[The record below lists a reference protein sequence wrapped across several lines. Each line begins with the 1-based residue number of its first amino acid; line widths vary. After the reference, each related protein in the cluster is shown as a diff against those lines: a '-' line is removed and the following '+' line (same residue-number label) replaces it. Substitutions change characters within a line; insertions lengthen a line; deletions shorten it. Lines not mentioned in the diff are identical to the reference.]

1 MVAVV
6 SAAAS
11 LENEYLGNNNN
22 HMKLVKQGQSL
33 FSFKNN
39 LLMAGI
45 LLAMSSQSVS
55 AEERTIDISGNNTSS
70 AYVEYSTPVS
80 IAATDVVNVKMAR
93 YCYFSS
99 TVTGSGVLNLY
110 GGGERCYL
118 GTKSGAKWAEMTN
131 YKGDIH
137 IYPFIENSPN
147 AGFWGVILA
156 HGGKAFS
163 PENIDYSKVNKTM
176 ENNHVTLHAGAT
188 IATEANTSGAG
199 FRIGELQ
206 MEAGSTLHGYMKD
219 KRAVYYLLGCMNTD
233 ATLAGTI
240 IPSKDY
246 ENTPLGII
254 KEGTGTY
261 SITGNNNYLSGA
273 LRILQGRVLVMNDRA
288 EAESQQLRGA
298 LGAKPNATD
307 AIAYVFSNG
316 VLGGTGSIGGMVD
329 NYGTIEPGADGV
341 GVLTLKNFAADL
353 DANLTVRPSSRLRFK
368 VAAADSYD
376 QLLVDG
382 TVSYNNIQEDFS
394 TSDKMPVIEMALEQT
409 ADIAIGTEFRV
420 LTVNSKSA
428 ADWHFDVRA
437 NKYTWVVEERQEN
450 DHVVFVVRLESYAD
464 MEIAEDT
471 DEDEDANDPIYTMG
485 AFYDDGVD
493 DAADKNTLKY
503 YADQTQKSI
512 GVALCTYKGLDS
524 DRSEA
529 GRQFNMMVC
538 ENEMKMDA
546 LQPSKGSFSFGSADN
561 LVSLAQQ
568 NNMAI
573 RGHCLVWHSQV
584 PGWLSAD
591 GKKNDKNWTREEALE
606 IMKNHITKVMTHYKG
621 KVREWDVVNECL
633 DDDQT
638 TVRSNP
644 NSYDLRQQSVWQR
657 AIGDDYIDSAFVY
670 AHRADPDAILYLNDY
685 GVELQGKAKSLAFY
699 NLAVSLKEKGIP
711 IHGVGLQ
718 CHFSVG
724 EVDGVKLN
732 RTIKRFA
739 EAGLLCIITELDMG
753 IPSTTAANKEEQARM
768 YRMLTDIVL
777 KNDNCPSMVIWGI
790 KDNDSWRSGSNPLL
804 YDSGMGKKPAW
815 YGVRSA
821 LRHRMLASSIGA
833 VRCDGIATNSEVYT
847 LDGRRVSAVSLK
859 PGLYIKDGKK
869 FVVK

>member
-1 MVAVV
+1 M
-6 SAAAS
+6 
-11 LENEYLGNNNN
+11 EINNNKMN
-22 HMKLVKQGQSL
+22 LVTRNRSL
-33 FSFKNN
+33 ISFKNTM
-39 LLMAGI
+39 LMAGL

-55 AEERTIDISGNNTSS
+55 AEERTIDISGSNSADSYLVYNSS
-70 AYVEYSTPVS
+70 ISVPADD
-80 IAATDVVNVKMAR
+80 IVNAKINAR

-99 TVTGSGVLNLY
+99 TISGSGVLNIY
-110 GGGERCYL
+110 GGGDRCFL
-118 GTKSGAKWAEMTN
+118 GGEKGKTWPNWTN
-131 YKGDIH
+131 YTGNVH
-137 IYPFIENSPN
+137 IYKLAESSYS
-147 AGFWGVILA
+147 AGFYGVVLA
-156 HGGKAFS
+156 YGGKSSS
-163 PENIDYSKVNKTM
+163 PENALADVKSGKVNPSM
-176 ENNHVTLHAGAT
+176 ANNRVTLHDGAT
-188 IATEANTSGAG
+188 MVCETSTNGAG
-199 FRIGELQ
+199 FRIGELNT
-206 MEAGSTLHGYMKD
+206 EAGSTLQGYYK
-219 KRAVYYLLGCMNTD
+219 KSRSVYYLLGGLNTD

-240 IPSKDY
+240 KPTDY
-246 ENTPLGII
+246 DDATLLSIV

-273 LRILQGRVLVMNDRA
+273 LRILEGRVLVMNDRA

-298 LGAKPNATD
+298 LGAKPNANE
-307 AIAYVFSNG
+307 AIAYVFSKG
-316 VLGGTGSIGGMVD
+316 VLGGIGSIGGMVD
-329 NYGTIEPGADGV
+329 NYGTIEPGADGI
-341 GVLTLKNFAADL
+341 GVLTLKNYAADL

-368 VAAADSYD
+368 VAAANSYD
-376 QLLVDG
+376 QLVVDG
-382 TVSYNNIQEDFS
+382 SVSYNNIMDDFS

-420 LTVNSKSA
+420 LTVNSKVA
-428 ADWHFDVRA
+428 GDWHFDVRA
-437 NKYTWVVEERQEN
+437 NKYTWEVEEREE
-450 DHVVFVVRLESYAD
+450 DGHVVFVVRLVSYAD
-464 MEIAEDT
+464 MEISDDP
-471 DEDEDANDPIYTMG
+471 DEDEEANDPIYTMG
-485 AFYDDGVD
+485 AFYDDGIN
-493 DAADKNTLKY
+493 DATDNNTLRYYADKN
-503 YADQTQKSI
+503 QKSI
-512 GVALCTYKGLDS
+512 GVALCTYKGYDS
-524 DRSEA
+524 ERKEA
-529 GRQFNMMVC
+529 ARQFNMMVC

-546 LQPSKGSFSFGSADN
+546 LQPSRGSFSFGGADN

-568 NNMAI
+568 NDMAI

-584 PGWLSAD
+584 PGWLSSD
-591 GKKNDKNWTREEALE
+591 GKKNDKNWTREQALE
-606 IMKNHITKVMTHYKG
+606 IMKNHITKVMQHYKG

-718 CHFSVG
+718 CHFSIG

-739 EAGLLCIITELDMG
+739 EAGLMCIITELDMG
-753 IPSTTAANKEEQARM
+753 IPSTTAANKEEQARL
-768 YRMLTDIVL
+768 YRMITDIVL
-777 KNDNCPSMVIWGI
+777 KNDNCPSMVIWGV
-790 KDNDSWRSGSNPLL
+790 KDNDSWRSASNPLL

-821 LRHRMLASSIGA
+821 LRHRALSTGVSEKVI
-833 VRCDGIATNSEVYT
+833 VNSDKFATAPIYD
-847 LDGRRVSAVSLK
+847 LQGRKVTSLLK
-859 PGLYIKDGKK
+859 PGLYIKNGKK

>member
-1 MVAVV
+1 
-6 SAAAS
+6 
-11 LENEYLGNNNN
+11 
-22 HMKLVKQGQSL
+22 
-33 FSFKNN
+33 
-39 LLMAGI
+39 MAGL

-55 AEERTIDISGNNTSS
+55 AEERTIDISGSNSADSYLVYNSS
-70 AYVEYSTPVS
+70 ISVPADD
-80 IAATDVVNVKMAR
+80 IVNAKINAR

-99 TVTGSGVLNLY
+99 TISGSGVLNIY
-110 GGGERCYL
+110 GGGDRCFL
-118 GTKSGAKWAEMTN
+118 GGEKGKTWPNWTN
-131 YKGDIH
+131 YTGNVH
-137 IYPFIENSPN
+137 IYKLAESSYS
-147 AGFWGVILA
+147 AGFYGVVLA
-156 HGGKAFS
+156 YGGKSSS
-163 PENIDYSKVNKTM
+163 PENALADVKSGKVNPSM
-176 ENNHVTLHAGAT
+176 ANNRVTIHNGAT
-188 IATEANTSGAG
+188 MVCETSTNGAG
-199 FRIGELQ
+199 FRIGELNT
-206 MEAGSTLHGYMKD
+206 EAGSTLQGYYK
-219 KRAVYYLLGCMNTD
+219 KSRSVYYLLGGLNTD

-240 IPSKDY
+240 KPTDY
-246 ENTPLGII
+246 DDATLLSIV

-273 LRILQGRVLVMNDRA
+273 LRILEGRVLVMNDRA

-298 LGAKPNATD
+298 LGAKPNATE
-307 AIAYVFSNG
+307 AIAYVFSKG

-329 NYGTIEPGADGV
+329 NYGTIEPGADGI
-341 GVLTLKNFAADL
+341 GVLTLKNYAADL
-353 DANLTVRPSSRLRFK
+353 AANLTVRPSSRLRFK

-376 QLLVDG
+376 QLMVDG
-382 TVSYNNIQEDFS
+382 SVSYNNIMDDFS

-420 LTVNSKSA
+420 LTVNSKVA
-428 ADWHFDVRA
+428 GDWHFDVHA

-464 MEIAEDT
+464 MEIADDP
-471 DEDEDANDPIYTMG
+471 DEDDEANDPIYTMG
-485 AFYDDGVD
+485 AFYDDGIN
-493 DAADKNTLKY
+493 DATDNNTLRYYADKN
-503 YADQTQKSI
+503 QKSI
-512 GVALCTYKGLDS
+512 GVALCTYKGYDS
-524 DRSEA
+524 ERKEA
-529 GRQFNMMVC
+529 ARQFNMMVC

-546 LQPSKGSFSFGSADN
+546 LQPSKGSFSFGGADN

-568 NNMAI
+568 NDMAI

-584 PGWLSAD
+584 PGWLSSD
-591 GKKNDKNWTREEALE
+591 GKKNDKNWTREQALE
-606 IMKNHITKVMTHYKG
+606 IMKNHITKVMQHYKG

-685 GVELQGKAKSLAFY
+685 GVELQGKAKSMAFY

-718 CHFSVG
+718 CHFSIG

-739 EAGLLCIITELDMG
+739 EAGLMCIITELDMG
-753 IPSTTAANKEEQARM
+753 ISSTTAANKEEQARL
-768 YRMLTDIVL
+768 YRMITDIVL
-777 KNDNCPSMVIWGI
+777 KNDNCPSMVIWGV
-790 KDNDSWRSGSNPLL
+790 KDNDSWRSASNPLL

-821 LRHRMLASSIGA
+821 LRHRALSTGVSEKWKEESGK
-833 VRCDGIATNSEVYT
+833 RATAPIYD
-847 LDGRRVSAVSLK
+847 LQGRKVTSLLK
-859 PGLYIKDGKK
+859 PGFYILGGKK
-869 FVVK
+869 MVVK

>member
-1 MVAVV
+1 M
-6 SAAAS
+6 
-11 LENEYLGNNNN
+11 EINNNKMN
-22 HMKLVKQGQSL
+22 LVTRNRL
-33 FSFKNN
+33 LISFKNTM
-39 LLMAGI
+39 LMAGL

-55 AEERTIDISGNNTSS
+55 AEERTIDISGSNSADSYLVYNSS
-70 AYVEYSTPVS
+70 ISVPADD
-80 IAATDVVNVKMAR
+80 IVNAKINAR

-99 TVTGSGVLNLY
+99 TISGSGVLNIY
-110 GGGERCYL
+110 GGGDRCFL
-118 GTKSGAKWAEMTN
+118 GGEKGKTWPNWTN
-131 YKGDIH
+131 YTGNVH
-137 IYPFIENSPN
+137 IYKLAESSYS
-147 AGFWGVILA
+147 AGFYGVVLA
-156 HGGKAFS
+156 YGGKSSS
-163 PENIDYSKVNKTM
+163 PENALADVKSGKVNPSM
-176 ENNHVTLHAGAT
+176 ANNRVTLHDGAT
-188 IATEANTSGAG
+188 MVCESSTNGAG
-199 FRIGELQ
+199 FRIGELNT
-206 MEAGSTLHGYMKD
+206 EAGSTLQGYYK
-219 KRAVYYLLGCMNTD
+219 KSRSVYYLLGGLNTD

-240 IPSKDY
+240 KPTDY
-246 ENTPLGII
+246 DDATLLSIV

-273 LRILQGRVLVMNDRA
+273 LRILEGRVLVMNDRA

-298 LGAKPNATD
+298 LGAKPNANE
-307 AIAYVFSNG
+307 AIAYVFSKG

-329 NYGTIEPGADGV
+329 NYGTIEPGADGI
-341 GVLTLKNFAADL
+341 GVLTLKNYAADL
-353 DANLTVRPSSRLRFK
+353 AANLTVRPSSRLRFK

-376 QLLVDG
+376 QLMVNG
-382 TVSYNNIQEDFS
+382 SVNYKNIAEDFS

-420 LTVNSKSA
+420 LTVNSKA
-428 ADWHFDVRA
+428 AGDWHFDVHA

-464 MEIAEDT
+464 MEIADDP
-471 DEDEDANDPIYTMG
+471 DEDDEANDPIYTMG
-485 AFYDDGVD
+485 AFYDDGIN
-493 DAADKNTLKY
+493 DATDNNTLRYYADKN
-503 YADQTQKSI
+503 QKSI
-512 GVALCTYKGLDS
+512 GVALCTYKGYDS
-524 DRSEA
+524 ERKEA
-529 GRQFNMMVC
+529 ARQFNMMVC

-568 NNMAI
+568 NDMAI

-584 PGWLSAD
+584 PGWLSSD
-591 GKKNDKNWTREEALE
+591 GKKNDKNWTREQALE
-606 IMKNHITKVMTHYKG
+606 IMKNHITKVMQHYKG

-718 CHFSVG
+718 CHFSIG

-732 RTIKRFA
+732 RTIKRFS
-739 EAGLLCIITELDMG
+739 EAGLMCIITELDMG
-753 IPSTTAANKEEQARM
+753 ISSTTAANKEEQARL
-768 YRMLTDIVL
+768 YRMITDIVL
-777 KNDNCPSMVIWGI
+777 KNDNCPSMVIWGV
-790 KDNDSWRSGSNPLL
+790 KDNDSWRSASNPLL

-821 LRHRMLASSIGA
+821 LRHRALSTGVSEKVI
-833 VRCDGIATNSEVYT
+833 VNSDKFANAPIYD
-847 LDGRRVSAVSLK
+847 LQGRKVTSLLK